1 MYILS
6 REFGRAAHNDAESAE
21 NRYAKDDDGE
31 RELHRAQGHRRDR
44 GKHQVGAAA
53 IAVFKLDSYLVTA
66 GRTVHIDLQCSNCNT

>member
-1 MYILS
+1 MYSLL
-6 REFGRAAHNDAESAE
+6 REFRSAAQNDAEPAE
-21 NRYAKDDDGE
+21 NCDAEDDDGE
-31 RELHRAQGHRRDR
+31 RQLHRGNGQRRDR